1 MSGTFKAA
9 CVQTNSGPE
18 IGPNVEAVGGLIRQA
33 RAEGADLVML
43 PEVVNMIEPDR
54 ERRWRKAVRAAE
66 DPALAA
72 FRALAAEIGVWIL
85 VGSLSVRGRG
95 RKIANRSFL
104 LDDAGRIVA
113 RYDKIH
119 MFDVDIAPTESHRES
134 KTVHRES
141 KTVHAGATAVV
152 ADTPWGRLGLSVC
165 YDVRFPHLYRALA
178 QRGARYLSVPSA
190 FTRPTGRDHWHV
202 LLRARAIENG
212 CYVFAPAQCGEH
224 AGGRLTY
231 GHSLI
236 VDPWGEV
243 LADGGEDVGIIAAEI
258 DQRPGG
264 VDGPSRARVDDV
276 RGRLPSIT
284 HDRPFA

>member
-134 KTVHRES
+134 KTVH
-141 KTVHAGATAVV
+141 AGATAVV

-258 DQRPGG
+258 DP
-264 VDGPSRARVDDV
+264 ARVDDV